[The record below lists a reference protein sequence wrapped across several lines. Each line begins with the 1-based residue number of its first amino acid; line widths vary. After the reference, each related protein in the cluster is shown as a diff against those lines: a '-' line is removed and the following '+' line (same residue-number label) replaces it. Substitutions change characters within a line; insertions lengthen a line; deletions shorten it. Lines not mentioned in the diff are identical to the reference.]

1 MSAVEGVVACD
12 DYIFDA
18 AWLGDGEASLVG
30 NGGVEPERGSNA
42 CECNEKD
49 CRMHVEMHD
58 EVG

>member
-1 MSAVEGVVACD
+1 MACD